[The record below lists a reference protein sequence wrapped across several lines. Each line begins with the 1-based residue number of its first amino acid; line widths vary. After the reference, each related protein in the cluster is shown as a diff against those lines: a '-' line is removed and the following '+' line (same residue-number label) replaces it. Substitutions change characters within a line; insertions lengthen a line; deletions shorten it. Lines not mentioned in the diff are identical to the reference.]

1 MRIEMIP
8 LAFLCWCIYSKNFYH
23 SFLIFLFELQKAEA
37 GLDVFNVNVARHQ
50 AEVEI
55 DRKGLTRLED
65 QPQGWVAWG
74 KSWFGGGG
82 GTGEQK
88 KGNASDIASK
98 FQVHRILSIW
108 LI

>member
-1 MRIEMIP
+1 M
-8 LAFLCWCIYSKNFYH
+8 
-23 SFLIFLFELQKAEA
+23 QKAETE
-37 GLDVFNVNVARHQ
+37 LDVFNVNVARQQ

-82 GTGEQK
+82 STSEQK
-88 KGNASDIASK
+88 KGNAGDIASK
-98 FQVHRILSIW
+98 FQVQNIVYFISLTNKVWINFDKGVQSVCMKIVS
-108 LI
+108 